1 MKRTQL
7 AAVVAGAVLCAGCSE
22 SASPEP
28 VATAGVELPRSY
40 RFEPQVIEVLAGMAV
55 TWTNSDNFTHTV
67 RLLPDGQD
75 VLGTLEPGQS
85 IEHTF
90 SDPGTYRYDCSLHPD
105 AMDGTVIVVDA
116 DNDGGSVSMLLRKV
130 RPPS

>member
-1 MKRTQL
+1 MKWARL
-7 AAVVAGAVLCAGCSE
+7 AGLVAGVVLSVGCSE

-28 VATAGVELPRSY
+28 VATAHVELPRSY
-40 RFEPQVIEVLAGMAV
+40 RFEPQVIEVPAGMAV

-67 RLLPDGQD
+67 RLLPDDQG

-105 AMDGTVIVVDA
+105 AMDGTVIVLDA
-116 DNDGGSVSMLLRKV
+116 DKVDDSVSVLLRTAR
-130 RPPS
+130 RPR